1 MWRQTLTRWQGTPL
15 PNRTNGTTAAS
26 RPAAA
31 TDVRRDPGR
40 DQDGDGDE
48 PGGVR
53 HVGLSAQ
60 ADVMPDPIL
69 RLAGRN
75 RYEKKRVAKSPV
87 PDA

>member
-1 MWRQTLTRWQGTPL
+1 
-15 PNRTNGTTAAS
+15 
-26 RPAAA
+26 
-31 TDVRRDPGR
+31 
-40 DQDGDGDE
+40 
-48 PGGVR
+48 VR